1 MDFEFEKPVTATI
14 GTELYKVSIHW
25 RNGVLI
31 ADEPTSSGGKDIG
44 PDPFTLLLSSLASCT
59 LSTLRMYID
68 RKKWNIPELSVSLNL
83 IQKDKEPGLT
93 TITRELIIP
102 SEISEEQREK
112 LIAISKKCPVSKL
125 LENQVIIETT
135 L

>member
-25 RNGVLI
+25 RNGILI

-44 PDPFTLLLSSLASCT
+44 PDPYTLLLSSLASCT

-68 RKKWNIPELSVSLNL
+68 RKKWDIPELSVSLNL
-83 IQKDKEPGLT
+83 IQKDAEPGLT

-125 LENQVIIETT
+125 LENQVVIETT

>member
-1 MDFEFEKPVTATI
+1 
-14 GTELYKVSIHW
+14 
-25 RNGVLI
+25 
-31 ADEPTSSGGKDIG
+31 
-44 PDPFTLLLSSLASCT
+44 
-59 LSTLRMYID
+59 MYID
-68 RKKWNIPELSVSLNL
+68 RKKWDIPELRVSLNL

-93 TITRELIIP
+93 RITRELMIS

-112 LIAISKKCPVSKL
+112 LITISKKCPVSKL

>member
-44 PDPFTLLLSSLASCT
+44 PDPYTLLLSSLASCT

-68 RKKWNIPELSVSLNL
+68 RKKWDIPELSVSLNL
-83 IQKDKEPGLT
+83 IQKDAEPGLT

-125 LENQVIIETT
+125 LENQVVIETT

>member
-1 MDFEFEKPVTATI
+1 MDFEFEKPVTASI
-14 GTELYKVSIHW
+14 GTELYKVSIQW
-25 RNGVLI
+25 RNGEII
-31 ADEPTSSGGKDIG
+31 ADEPISSGGKDIG
-44 PDPFTLLLSSLASCT
+44 PDPYTLLLASLASCT

-68 RKKWNIPELSVSLNL
+68 RKKWDIPELRVSLNL

-93 TITRELIIP
+93 RISRELTIS

-112 LIAISKKCPVSKL
+112 LITISKKCPVSKL

>member
-25 RNGVLI
+25 RNGILI
-31 ADEPTSSGGKDIG
+31 ADEPTSSGGKDSG
-44 PDPFTLLLSSLASCT
+44 PDPYTLLLSSLASCT

-68 RKKWNIPELSVSLNL
+68 RKNWDIPEISVSLNL

-93 TITRELIIP
+93 TITRELNIP
-102 SEISEEQREK
+102 SDISEEQREK
-112 LIAISKKCPVSKL
+112 LIAISKRCPVSKL
-125 LENQVIIETT
+125 LENQVVIETT

>member
-25 RNGVLI
+25 RNGIMV
-31 ADEPTSSGGKDIG
+31 ADEPVSSGGKDIG
-44 PDPFTLLLSSLASCT
+44 PDPYTLLLASLASCT

-68 RKKWNIPELSVSLNL
+68 RKKWDIPELSVSLNL
-83 IQKDKEPGLT
+83 IQKDAQPGLT
-93 TITRELIIP
+93 TITRELNIP

-112 LIAISKKCPVSKL
+112 LIIISKKCPVSKL

>member
-1 MDFEFEKPVTATI
+1 MDFEFEKPVTASI

-25 RNGVLI
+25 RNGVII
-31 ADEPTSSGGKDIG
+31 ADEPESSGGKDNG
-44 PDPFTLLLSSLASCT
+44 PDPYSLLLASLASCT

-68 RKKWNIPELSVSLNL
+68 RKKWDIPELSVSLNL
-83 IQKDKEPGLT
+83 FQKDKKPGVT
-93 TITRELIIP
+93 RITRELTVN

-125 LENQVIIETT
+125 LENEVFIETT

>member
-25 RNGVLI
+25 RNGIVI
-31 ADEPTSSGGKDIG
+31 ADEPVSSGGKDIG
-44 PDPFTLLLSSLASCT
+44 PDPYTLLLASLASCT

-68 RKKWNIPELSVSLNL
+68 RKKWDIPELSVSLNL
-83 IQKDKEPGLT
+83 IQKDAQPGLT
-93 TITRELIIP
+93 TITRELNIP

-112 LIAISKKCPVSKL
+112 LIVISKKCPVSKL

>member
-14 GTELYKVSIHW
+14 GKELYKVSIHW

-31 ADEPTSSGGKDIG
+31 ADEPISTGGKDRG
-44 PDPFTLLLSSLASCT
+44 PDPYTLLLSSLASCT

-68 RKKWNIPELSVSLNL
+68 RKKWDIPELSVSLNL
-83 IQKDKEPGLT
+83 IQKDAEPGLT

-102 SEISEEQREK
+102 IEISEEQREN

-125 LENQVIIETT
+125 LENQVVIETT

>member
-59 LSTLRMYID
+59 LSSLRMYID

>member
-1 MDFEFEKPVTATI
+1 MDFEFDKPVTATI

-31 ADEPTSSGGKDIG
+31 ADEPVSTGGKDIG
-44 PDPFTLLLSSLASCT
+44 PDPYTFLLSSLASCT

-68 RKKWNIPELSVSLNL
+68 RKNWDIPELSVSLNL

-125 LENQVIIETT
+125 LENQVVIETT